1 MWPGIQLRPTT
12 WKDIDRIWRRILD
25 LELNGKTAIVTG
37 GSRGIGKAIAREL
50 AIEGV
55 DVVIAARGREALE
68 ATASELAA
76 ETGRRIIPVTV
87 DTGDDESVKA
97 MVSQAHKELGRIDIL
112 VNNAAVVGGG
122 PVPTLAE
129 ITKDHLW
136 ADMNVKVMG
145 YLRSVQAVAPL
156 MQAQGWGRIINISG
170 MAARNAGST
179 IGSMRNVSVVAMT
192 KNLANLLGPDGI
204 NVTVVHPG
212 ATRTERTAGVI
223 AERAAAEGVSEEV
236 IEERMAG
243 ANSIKHFVDAR
254 EIAYVVTFLASP
266 RAIAINGDGIAAGG
280 GLGAAIHY

>member
-1 MWPGIQLRPTT
+1 M
-12 WKDIDRIWRRILD
+12 D
-25 LELNGKTAIVTG
+25 LELNGKTAVITG

-50 AIEGV
+50 ALEGV
-55 DVVIAARGREALE
+55 DVVIASRGEEALE

-76 ETGRRIIPVTV
+76 ETGRRIIPITV
-87 DTGDDESVKA
+87 DTGNDTSVKA
-97 MVSQAHKELGRIDIL
+97 MVAQANEALGHIDIL

-122 PVPTLAE
+122 PVPTLSE

-145 YLRSVQAVAPL
+145 YLRCAQAVAPL
-156 MQAQGWGRIINISG
+156 MQARQWGRIINISG

-212 ATRTERTAGVI
+212 ATRTERTTEIVSN
-223 AERAAAEGVSEEV
+223 RASAEGISEAE
-236 IEERMAG
+236 IDAQLDG
-243 ANSIKHFVDAR
+243 GNSIKHMVDAR
-254 EIAYVVTFLASP
+254 EIAFVVTFLASP
-266 RAIAINGDGIAAGG
+266 RSISINGDVIAAAGG
-280 GLGAAIHY
+280 LGPAIHY

>member
-1 MWPGIQLRPTT
+1 
-12 WKDIDRIWRRILD
+12 LD

-55 DVVIAARGREALE
+55 DVVIASRGKEALQ
-68 ATASELAA
+68 ATATELAA
-76 ETGRRIIPVTV
+76 ETGRRIIPITV
-87 DTGDDESVKA
+87 DTSEDDSVKS
-97 MVSQAHKELGRIDIL
+97 MVAQANEVLGHIDIL

-122 PVPTLAE
+122 AVPTLAE
-129 ITKDHLW
+129 TTKDHLW

-145 YLRSVQAVAPL
+145 YLRGAQAVAPL

-212 ATRTERTAGVI
+212 ATKTERTVDVVAD
-223 AERAAAEGVSEEV
+223 RAAAEGVSEAD
-236 IEERMAG
+236 IEAQMDSL
-243 ANSIKHFVDAR
+243 NSINHLVDAR

-266 RAIAINGDGIAAGG
+266 RSIAINGDVIAAAG

>member
-1 MWPGIQLRPTT
+1 MHRR
-12 WKDIDRIWRRILD
+12 DFDRTGRSALD

-50 AIEGV
+50 ALEGV
-55 DVVIAARGREALE
+55 DVVIASRGQQALD

-76 ETGRRIIPVTV
+76 ETGRRIIPITV
-87 DTGDDESVKA
+87 DTGDDVSVKA
-97 MVSQAHKELGRIDIL
+97 MVAQANEALGHIDIL
-112 VNNAAVVGGG
+112 VNNAAVPGGG
-122 PVPTLAE
+122 SAPSLAE

-136 ADMNVKVMG
+136 DDMNVKVMG
-145 YLRSVQAVAPL
+145 YLRAAQAVAPL

-179 IGSMRNVSVVAMT
+179 IGSMRNVSVSAMT

-212 ATRTERTAGVI
+212 ATRTERTADII
-223 AERAAAEGVSEEV
+223 ADRAAAEGVSEEE
-236 IEERMAG
+236 IEQQMASG
-243 ANSIKHFVDAR
+243 NYIKHFVDAR

-266 RAIAINGDGIAAGG
+266 RAIAINGDAIAAAGG
-280 GLGAAIHY
+280 LGTAIHY

>member
-1 MWPGIQLRPTT
+1 M
-12 WKDIDRIWRRILD
+12 D

-55 DVVIAARGREALE
+55 DVVIASRGKEALE
-68 ATASELAA
+68 ATAAELAS
-76 ETGRRIIPVTV
+76 ETGRRIIPITV
-87 DTGDDESVKA
+87 DTGDDDSVKS
-97 MVSQAHKELGRIDIL
+97 MVAQANEALGHIDIL

-122 PVPTLAE
+122 AVPTLAE

-145 YLRSVQAVAPL
+145 YLRGAQAVAPL

-212 ATRTERTAGVI
+212 ATKTERTASVV
-223 AERAAAEGVSEEV
+223 ADRAAAEGVSEAE
-236 IEERMAG
+236 IEAQMDSV
-243 ANSIKHFVDAR
+243 NTIKHMVDAR

-266 RAIAINGDGIAAGG
+266 RSIAINGDVIAAAGG
-280 GLGAAIHY
+280 LGTAIHY